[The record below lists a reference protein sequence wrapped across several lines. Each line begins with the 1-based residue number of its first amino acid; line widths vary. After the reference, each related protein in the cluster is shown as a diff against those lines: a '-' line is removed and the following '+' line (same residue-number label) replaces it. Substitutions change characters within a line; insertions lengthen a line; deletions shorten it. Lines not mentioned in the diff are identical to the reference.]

1 MSSTSNK
8 GDISNDKLEEH
19 NLTNY
24 LPNFL
29 VNKFGNSNKPFPT
42 KHLKPPK
49 QKYFSADIKKIIS
62 KQHPITNQNKINVNN
77 NYMIFPEQSYPYYN
91 HFNTSIQFIPTPLEN
106 SHSHFNQVQNSSN
119 ILKRSFSNP
128 INGPINNNNK
138 TCKKSSLFVNSIKD
152 NDFSSLEEIL
162 SSTSISLKEYLLTQ
176 KGSRNLQR
184 YLDKITSNELETII
198 NLIKDDL
205 QYIMMDI
212 YGNYFS
218 QKLIQSSSPLQRI
231 QLITF
236 IQKNFVKIACD
247 FSGTHSIQT
256 LIEVK
261 NSPKEEKL
269 LIDIVKDHIL
279 ELAFDSNGT
288 HVMQKIISTI
298 NEENRTIINDF
309 IMQNIDKLINDVNGV
324 CVVKKFING
333 NTNESIRTFLLD
345 YFDCNCI
352 DIIQSPYG
360 NYAIQHLIEQ
370 FGIDKAIKIFEK
382 ICDNISSFSM
392 QKFSS
397 NVVEKCVEIS
407 EGAHRKKIYTNL
419 FCSSNLSSL
428 IKNKYGNYVL
438 TKAISNMNDSEK
450 KEMKL
455 FLTKRI
461 DLASNKEKLRINSIV
476 DMM

>member
-8 GDISNDKLEEH
+8 SDISNDKLEEH

-29 VNKFGNSNKPFPT
+29 VDKFGNPNKSFQT

-49 QKYFSADIKKIIS
+49 QKYYSADIKKIIS
-62 KQHPITNQNKINVNN
+62 KQQPITNQNKINVNN
-77 NYMIFPEQSYPYYN
+77 NYMIFPEQSYSYYN
-91 HFNTSIQFIPTPLEN
+91 HFNTSIPFISVPLEN

-119 ILKRSFSNP
+119 IIKRSFSNP

-138 TCKKSSLFVNSIKD
+138 TYKKPSLFVNSIKD
-152 NDFSSLEEIL
+152 NDFSSLKDIL
-162 SSTSISLKEYLLTQ
+162 SSTSMSLKDYLLTQ

-184 YLDKITSNELETII
+184 YLDKITSNELESII

-218 QKLIQSSSPLQRI
+218 QKLIQSSSPPHRL
-231 QLITF
+231 QLISS
-236 IQKNFVKIACD
+236 IRNNFVTIACD
-247 FSGTHSIQT
+247 VSGTHSIQT

-261 NSPKEEKL
+261 NTEKEEKL
-269 LIDIVKDHIL
+269 LIDIVKDHIF
-279 ELAFDSNGT
+279 ELAFDNNGT

-309 IMQNIDKLINDVNGV
+309 IMKNISKLLNDVNGV
-324 CVVKKFING
+324 CVIKKFING

-345 YFDCNCI
+345 YFYINCI
-352 DIIQSPYG
+352 DIIQNPYG
-360 NYAIQHLIEQ
+360 NYAIQHLIEH
-370 FGIDKAIKIFEK
+370 FGINTTIKIFDK

-407 EGAHRKKIYTNL
+407 EGEHRKKIYTNL

-438 TKAISNMNDSEK
+438 TRAISNMNDSEK
-450 KEMKL
+450 KEIKS
-455 FLTKRI
+455 FLIKRI